1 MLFFNLNDA
10 IVAAFNCEYVLESR
24 SRQTSLTGL
33 PAIAGLTEYSV
44 LMHSTEIVEILFPV
58 L

>member
-10 IVAAFNCEYVLESR
+10 IVAAFNCEYEESR